1 MAAAIWL
8 TPAGNL
14 GTIPESVY
22 YQYQFDAYNPAGGNL
37 VYSLITGSLPSGIS
51 LSSAGMLYGIP
62 NAVVRET
69 TSTFTVRIK
78 TIQSVVT
85 DRTFSLA
92 VGFIIP
98 PIIVPEPGSL
108 GNYVAGSWVDL
119 QLTATEPT
127 GSLTSVFTLDSGEF
141 PAGLTLTSTGRIYGY
156 LTPPVRPD
164 SIPNFDIS
172 PFDIYPFDFPGQGI
186 NRNYTFSIK
195 ADDGAGID
203 INTYSLFIYARTSLS
218 ADNDQITADND
229 SSITADISNRYSP
242 ILTTPPGLVGQIRQ
256 GTNFAFQ
263 FSAEDFDKDTL
274 TFTANSGLPA
284 NVTLDSATGWLTGNV
299 SSAALGNVDYSFTV
313 NVSKTTG
320 SEVFVS
326 QNREYNVI
334 LLGTQD
340 NTVHWV
346 TNSNIGSIYNG
357 SISDFVVEASI
368 PSGDTLYYKLVN
380 SSIGALP
387 YGLKLLP
394 SGVLSGR
401 TSFQLT
407 GNNQVFTFTIAAY
420 DQNNLSYNEKTF
432 TINVVKRDQ
441 RPYENLYIQLL
452 PARDDRVRYSDII
465 NNSNIFPDE
474 FIYRIEDPWFGKNIR
489 RRSLFLTGLNPSLA
503 AEYID
508 AMMLNHYWKTL
519 SFGDVKVAQA
529 LDDNFD
535 VKYEVVYID
544 LVDNDVNEQGQSA
557 PLEINWT
564 QNSENI
570 STVYPNSFTN
580 MVKRLSDGVGFL
592 DRSILPDWMT
602 SRQTNGRVLGFTRAL
617 VMAYVVPNKG
627 SQVAYNLRQVLNE
640 LKKIDFTVDRYEWD
654 NILGDSY
661 LKTPISGTGS
671 LTSLTTSAN
680 IAGNAVDII
689 IDSSSNALTITNINS
704 TALANNGPYDQGAM
718 SFNGTDQYLSFPY
731 DVGFDFGSGNFT
743 VECWV
748 YFDTLSATTTLFA
761 INMQTPL
768 STSAG
773 YAQCRVDV
781 QSNGSAK
788 LLASIN
794 PNSWVY
800 TNASAAGVFSAG
812 QWYHV
817 AIVRRGTSFVLYVNG
832 VSKLSYILSGILNNT
847 NGTSWIGAVNNS
859 GSATQYINAKISDLR
874 IVKGTAVYIS
884 NFTPPQSALTA
895 IPNTKLLLNVVY
907 PTTHFEYELSTN
919 AVVYADNT
927 VLGNVSSVY
936 NSSSFALT
944 GNASINVSL
953 QSFTYDHIFLVNNF
967 STGSGI
973 IATDNTSNVVIGQV
987 VYANITGL
995 ISGVANSDV
1004 ITGTGTYFRTDLFP
1018 GKPIYSNL
1026 YGNVDANT
1034 IGIVSSITSDTSLT
1048 LVSNV
1053 VSTFSGSS
1061 MYTSGSSTRFVNEI
1075 HHGDTIISGGI
1086 VLGTVKSIVSN
1097 TALILT
1103 ANATSTVTNVSYSHT
1118 ARDPYTIPGQG
1129 DKYLKFPQYG
1139 VLT

>member
-22 YQYQFDAYNPAGGNL
+22 YQYQFDAYNPGGGNL
-37 VYSLITGSLPSGIS
+37 VYSLIAGSLPSGIL

-62 NAVVRET
+62 NAVVQET
-69 TSTFTVRIK
+69 TSTFTVRI
-78 TIQSVVT
+78 TNSESVIT

-92 VGFIIP
+92 IGFIIP
-98 PIIVPEPGSL
+98 PVIIPEPGSL
-108 GNYVAGSWVDL
+108 GRYIAGNWVDI

-127 GSLTSVFTLDSGEF
+127 GSLTSVFTLNSGEL
-141 PAGLTLTSTGRIYGY
+141 PSGLTLTSAGRIYGY
-156 LTPPVRPD
+156 LIPPISPD
-164 SIPNFDIS
+164 SIPNFDMS
-172 PFDIYPFDFPGQGI
+172 PFDVYPFDFPGQGI
-186 NRNYTFSIK
+186 NRNYTFSVK

-218 ADNDQITADND
+218 ADNDQITADNQ
-229 SSITADISNRYSP
+229 SVTADTINRYNP
-242 ILTTPPGLVGQIRQ
+242 IITTPSGAVGQIRQ

-263 FSAEDFDKDTL
+263 FSGEDFDKDVL
-274 TFTANSGLPA
+274 TFTANAGLPA
-284 NVTLDSATGWLTGNV
+284 NITLDSATGWLTGNV
-299 SSAALGNVDYSFTV
+299 TSAELGNVNYRFTV

-320 SEVFVS
+320 SEVLVS
-326 QNREYNVI
+326 QTREYSVI

-340 NTVHWV
+340 NTVHWT

-357 SISDFVVEASI
+357 SISDFVIEAYT
-368 PSGDTLYYKLVN
+368 PTEVTLFYKLVD

-401 TSFQLT
+401 TSFQLS
-407 GNNQVFTFTIAAY
+407 GSNQVFTFTVAAY
-420 DQNNLSYNEKTF
+420 DENDLSYSEKTF

-452 PARDDRVRYSDII
+452 PARDDRQRYSDII
-465 NNSNIFPDE
+465 NDTDIFPDNY
-474 FIYRIEDPWFGKNIR
+474 IYRIEDPWFGKNTR
-489 RRSLFLTGLNPSLA
+489 RRSLFLTGLNPSIA
-503 AEYID
+503 SEYVD
-508 AMMLNHYWKTL
+508 AMTLNHYWKTL
-519 SFGDVKVAQA
+519 RFGDVKVAQA
-529 LDDNFD
+529 LDDNFN

-544 LVDNDVNEQGQSA
+544 LIDNDVNEQGQSA
-557 PLEINWT
+557 PLEIDWP
-564 QNSENI
+564 QNSANI
-570 STVYPNSFTN
+570 STVYPSSFTN

-617 VMAYVVPNKG
+617 VMAYAIPTKG
-627 SQVAYNLRQVLNE
+627 LQVAYNLRQVLDE

-654 NILGDSY
+654 EILSDSY

-680 IAGNAVDII
+680 VAGNAVDII
-689 IDSSSNALTITNINS
+689 IDSSVNALTITNNG
-704 TALANNGPYDQGAM
+704 TASLLNNGPYNQGAV
-718 SFNGTDQYLSFPY
+718 NLDGTDQYLSVPY
-731 DVGFDFGSGNFT
+731 NPGFDFVARDFT

-748 YFDTLSATTTLFA
+748 YFNSLSATTTLFA

-773 YAQCRVDV
+773 YAAVRLDV
-781 QSNGSAK
+781 QSSGSAQ
-788 LLASIN
+788 LLASID

-800 TNASAAGVFSAG
+800 TNTSAAGTFSTG

-817 AIVRRGTSFVLYVNG
+817 AAVRKGTAFTLYVNG
-832 VSKLSYILSGILNNT
+832 VLSISYILSGVLNNT
-847 NGTSWIGAVNNS
+847 SGVLWIGAVNNNS
-859 GSATQYINAKISDLR
+859 SATQYANAKISDFR
-874 IVKGTAVYIS
+874 IVNGTAVYTS
-884 NFTPPQSALTA
+884 NFTPPQSALSA
-895 IPNTKLLLNVVY
+895 ITNTQLLLNVVY
-907 PTTHFEYELSTN
+907 PTTHFEYELSSN
-919 AVVYADNT
+919 AIVYSNNSI
-927 VLGNVSSVY
+927 LGNVSSIY
-936 NSSSFALT
+936 NSSLFALN
-944 GNASINVSL
+944 GNASSNLSL
-953 QSFTYDHIFLVNNF
+953 TSFTYDHIFLVNNF

-973 IATDNTSNVVIGQV
+973 ITTDNTSNIVIGQI
-987 VYANITGL
+987 VYANVSGN

-1004 ITGTGTYFRTDLFP
+1004 ITGIGTYFRADLFP

-1026 YGNVDANT
+1026 YGNIDANT
-1034 IGIVSSITSDTSLT
+1034 IGIVSSITSNTSLT

-1061 MYTSGSSTRFVNEI
+1061 VYTSGSSTRFVDEI
-1075 HHGDTIISGGI
+1075 HHGDTIMSSGI

-1103 ANATSTVTNVSYSHT
+1103 TNATVTTTNVSYSHT
-1118 ARDPYTIPGQG
+1118 TRDPYTVPGQG

-1139 VLT
+1139 VLK